1 MKYRAKEVK
10 VGDIIIGGDESIVIQ
25 SMTTTTT
32 TDIESTAEE
41 AIRIY
46 NAGAKLVRITTQGVK
61 EAEALKDIKALIYQR
76 GYRFPISADI
86 HFNYK
91 AAYTAAKYAEK
102 VRINP
107 GNFVRHNES
116 ETFEQGVQTIR
127 EKFVPLLDLC
137 KKNKVALRIG
147 VNHGSLSERMTM
159 KYGDTPKG
167 IVASCLEYLDI
178 CQEEDFHNVVISIK
192 SSNTVLMV
200 KAVRL
205 LVEAFQKREVIYP
218 LHLGVTE
225 AGEGEDGRL
234 KSAVGIGTL
243 LNQGIGNTIRV
254 SLTEP
259 PECEPM
265 VAQKIIDFTERRD
278 LSSPLKL
285 DFGARKIIK
294 CDDFNNSLS
303 PRVLVDIR
311 DLASITLD
319 DLGYKNNEKTLR
331 TCDYVITDSYNSR
344 LPRDLKQIIP
354 ISEYK
359 EEGYPLFTIAEWEQL
374 SFSRNSLL
382 KFVSIEVGALD
393 KLSLF
398 SNTDKAVL
406 LVETDAMQGNV
417 FGQLAT
423 FWERIEQLGLEL
435 PVVVSLKTEVENLED
450 FQIQAAV
457 SLGNSFIDK
466 LASGVLL
473 RDDKIPYSLQR
484 ETAFG
489 LLQAA
494 RARTTKTEF
503 ISCPGCGR
511 TLFDLQVVTGRVKRH
526 FNHLNHL
533 KVGVMGCIVNG
544 PGEMGD
550 AHYGYVGAGPGR
562 ITLYKGTEVMK
573 RNVKSDE
580 AINALEQLIKEQGDW
595 IEPNED

>member
-1 MKYRAKEVK
+1 MKYRVKEAKI
-10 VGDIIIGGDESIVIQ
+10 GDIIIGGEASVVVQ
-25 SMTTTTT
+25 SMTTATT
-32 TDIESTAEE
+32 TDIEATAEE

-61 EAEALKDIKALIYQR
+61 EAEALKDIKDFIYKK
-76 GYRFPISADI
+76 GYQFPISADI

-91 AAYTAAKYAEK
+91 AAYTAVKYAEK

-107 GNFVRHNES
+107 GNFVRHKDT
-116 ETFEQGVQTIR
+116 ETFEEGIQTIR
-127 EKFVPLLDLC
+127 EKFIPLLDLC

-178 CQEEDFHNVVISIK
+178 CQEEDFHNIIISIK

-205 LVEAFQKREVIYP
+205 LVEAFQERGVAYP

-243 LNQGIGNTIRV
+243 LNQGIGDTIRV

-259 PECEPM
+259 PECEPT
-265 VAQKIIDFTERRD
+265 VAQKIINFTERGN
-278 LSSPLKL
+278 LSKHLKL
-285 DFGARKIIK
+285 DFGARKVVK

-303 PRVLVDIR
+303 PRVLGDIR
-311 DLASITLD
+311 ELETFSLE
-319 DLGYKNNEKTLR
+319 DLGYKNAEKTLR
-331 TCDYVITDSYNSR
+331 AYDYIITNVYRTD
-344 LPRDLKQIIP
+344 LPNDMKQIVP
-354 ISEYK
+354 IAKY
-359 EEGYPLFTIAEWEQL
+359 EEKGFPLFTMAEWQEL
-374 SFSRNSLL
+374 SVESELL
-382 KFVSIEVGALD
+382 KFVQIEVDMLD
-393 KLSLF
+393 KLPMF
-398 SNTDKAVL
+398 SNDDKVVL
-406 LVETDAMQGNV
+406 LVEANTEQEKV
-417 FGQLAT
+417 FKRLER
-423 FWERIEQLGLEL
+423 FWERVEMLKLEL
-435 PVVVSLKTEVENLED
+435 PVGVFLEANTEVLED
-450 FQIQAAV
+450 FQIQVATT
-457 SLGNSFIDK
+457 LGNSFIDK
-466 LASGVLL
+466 LASGVVLKNKKL
-473 RDDKIPYSLQR
+473 SCTLQR

-489 LLQAA
+489 LLQAS

-511 TLFDLQVVTGRVKRH
+511 TLFDLQVVTGKVKEH

-562 ITLYKGTEVMK
+562 ITLYKGMEVMR

-580 AINALEQLIKEQGDW
+580 AINALEQLIRENGDW
-595 IEPNED
+595 IEKDEE